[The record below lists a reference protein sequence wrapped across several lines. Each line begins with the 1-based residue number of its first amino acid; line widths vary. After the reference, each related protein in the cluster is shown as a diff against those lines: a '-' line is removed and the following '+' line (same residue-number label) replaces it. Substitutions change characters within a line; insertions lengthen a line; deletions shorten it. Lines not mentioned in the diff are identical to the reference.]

1 MLTNE
6 DLEQL
11 QTVLMHD
18 KTLYNKVLTLLRE
31 YAVLLEKH
39 GELRTNYN
47 ELMKGVQKLIWLTD
61 VN

>member
-39 GELRTNYN
+39 SELRTNYN
-47 ELMKGVQKLIWLTD
+47 ELMKGVQKLI
-61 VN
+61 